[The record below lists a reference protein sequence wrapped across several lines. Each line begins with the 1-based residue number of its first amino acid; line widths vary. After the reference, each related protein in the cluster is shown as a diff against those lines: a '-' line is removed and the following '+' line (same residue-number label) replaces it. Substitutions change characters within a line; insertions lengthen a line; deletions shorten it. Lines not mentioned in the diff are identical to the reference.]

1 MAEAQNNALENLN
14 KELTAIIQVK
24 DDKKAVA
31 QAAPKGVKKKAAPKQ
46 KIIMVKSRRK
56 MAIARASLKKGSGRI
71 TINNVNINLFKPK
84 EVRELM
90 LEPINFSS
98 QTREIANSS
107 DIKVNVQ
114 GGGLSG
120 QTQASR
126 TAIAK
131 AIAAASNS
139 EAVKNAYLKYDRTL
153 LVDDVRQVEP
163 KKFLGTK
170 ARARFQ
176 KSYR

>member
-1 MAEAQNNALENLN
+1 MAEQNAKADALENLN
-14 KELTAIIQVK
+14 KEISAVVQVK
-24 DDKKAVA
+24 EEKKVVV
-31 QAAPKGVKKKAAPKQ
+31 VKQRKRTAPKQ
-46 KIIMVKSRRK
+46 KMVLVKARRK
-56 MAIARASLKKGSGRI
+56 MAIARARLTKGAGRV
-71 TINNVNINLFKPK
+71 TINNIGIGLFKPK
-84 EVRELM
+84 EVRELI
-90 LEPINFSS
+90 LEPINFSPL
-98 QTREIANSS
+98 TREIANNS
-107 DIKVNVQ
+107 DIKINVY

-120 QTQASR
+120 QAQACR

-131 AIAAASNS
+131 AMVAASPS
-139 EAVKNAYLKYDRTL
+139 DAIKSAYMKYDRTL

>member
-1 MAEAQNNALENLN
+1 MADAAPNALENLN

-24 DDKKAVA
+24 DDKKAPVA
-31 QAAPKGVKKKAAPKQ
+31 AKQRKRTAPKQ
-46 KIIMVKSRRK
+46 KIILVKARRK
-56 MAIARASLKKGSGRI
+56 MAIARARLTKGSGRV

-90 LEPINFSS
+90 LEPINFSAA
-98 QTREIANSS
+98 TRDIVNSS

-131 AIAAASNS
+131 AITAAANS
-139 EAVKNAYLKYDRTL
+139 EVVKSAYLKYDRTL